1 MVKNNRNSKNLQ
13 NTRVKI
19 LGENTG
25 SKIAAGE
32 VIESP
37 LSIVK
42 ELIENSLDANSS
54 IINIS
59 IENGGINKISVIDDG
74 DGIHPNDLELIFQR
88 FATSKINS
96 INDLFQLTTLGFRG
110 EALPSISAVSKI
122 NLISKKIDSSG
133 FEIEFFNGK
142 KIKHKVSAISKGTNI
157 NVTNLF
163 ENIPAR
169 LKFLGTSTQESS
181 KIKTLISDYSII
193 YPNVKFVLISDSVT
207 KISTPGTGD
216 ILEAYSSIHGNEIT
230 ESMLKLELD
239 KMISGVTSN
248 TSIARGNRSNI
259 KFSVNQRII
268 KNSSLVYAVETAYSG
283 LIEPRRFPFTFI
295 NIKIDPKLIDVN
307 VHPAKTEIKFRDE
320 REIFRTILDV
330 VRTTITHQSSIP
342 EINYKKNNSY
352 PENFNKINSNL
363 YDSNIK
369 TPKSFFDKNDDFKN
383 NKELNNNFNLTEE
396 KISLEESKVIG
407 VLDNTFIIC
416 THKSGILIID
426 QHGAHERINFE
437 SILEDL
443 KKKKNI
449 GQSLLEP
456 IIIDIN
462 ESKFTKLISH
472 RLTFKKFGLDFEE
485 LDDTSIIIRSIPSI
499 ISTSKDIYGK
509 LIEIIEDIDSKKITD
524 WQYWISAEIAC
535 KASVKA
541 RTKLTINECEELIKN
556 LSNCKEIHDPHGRPV
571 IMRLPINTIKNQFH
585 RS

>member
-1 MVKNNRNSKNLQ
+1 MVKSNRNSKNLQ
-13 NTRVKI
+13 NTRVKL
-19 LGENTG
+19 LGENTA

-37 LSIVK
+37 LSVVK
-42 ELIENSLDANSS
+42 ELIENSLDANCSVV
-54 IINIS
+54 NVS
-59 IENGGINKISVIDDG
+59 IENGGINTISIIDDG
-74 DGIHPNDLELIFQR
+74 EGIHPNDLELIFQR

-122 NLISKKIDSSG
+122 NLTSKRIESSG
-133 FEIEFFNGK
+133 FEIELFNGEK
-142 KIKHKVSAISKGTNI
+142 TKHKVAAISKGTSI
-157 NVTNLF
+157 KVTNLF
-163 ENIPAR
+163 ENVPAR
-169 LKFLGTSTQESS
+169 LKFLGTSSQEST
-181 KIKTLISDYSII
+181 KIKTLISDYSIV
-193 YPNVKFVLISDSVT
+193 YPDVKFVLISDGST

-239 KMISGVTSN
+239 KMISGITSN

-268 KNSSLVYAVETAYSG
+268 KNSSLLYAVETAYSG

-295 NIKIDPKLIDVN
+295 NIKIDPELIDVN

-330 VRTTITHQSSIP
+330 IRTTLTHQSSIP

-352 PENFNKINSNL
+352 SQSFNKFNSNFQ
-363 YDSNIK
+363 DSNIE
-369 TPKSFFDKNDDFKN
+369 TSKSFIDKNDDFED
-383 NKELNNNFNLTEE
+383 NKELNDKFNLTEE
-396 KISLEESKVIG
+396 KISLKESKVIG
-407 VLDNTFIIC
+407 TLDNTFIIC

-437 SILEDL
+437 SILEDMNNN
-443 KKKKNI
+443 NI
-449 GQSLLEP
+449 GQRLLEP

-462 ESKFTKLISH
+462 VTKSNQLISQ
-472 RLTFKKFGLDFEE
+472 RLLFKKFGLDFEE
-485 LDDTSIIIRSIPSI
+485 LDDSSIIIRSIPSVI
-499 ISTSKDIYGK
+499 AESRDIQGK
-509 LIEIIEDIDSKKITD
+509 LVEIIEDIDVKKITD
-524 WQYWISAEIAC
+524 WQYWISAELAC
-535 KASVKA
+535 KSSVKA
-541 RTKLTINECEELIKN
+541 RTKLTIKECEELIKK

>member
-13 NTRVKI
+13 NTRVKL
-19 LGENTG
+19 LGENTA

-37 LSIVK
+37 LSVVK
-42 ELIENSLDANSS
+42 ELIENSLDANCSVV
-54 IINIS
+54 NIS
-59 IENGGINKISVIDDG
+59 IENGGINTISVIDDG
-74 DGIHPNDLELIFQR
+74 EGIHPNDLELIFQR

-122 NLISKKIDSSG
+122 NMTSKRIESSG
-133 FEIEFFNGK
+133 FEIELFNGEK
-142 KIKHKVSAISKGTNI
+142 TKHKVAAISKGTNI
-157 NVTNLF
+157 KVTNLF
-163 ENIPAR
+163 ENVPAR
-169 LKFLGTSTQESS
+169 LKFLGTSSQEST
-181 KIKTLISDYSII
+181 KIKTLISDYAIV
-193 YPNVKFVLISDSVT
+193 YPDVKFVLISDGST

-230 ESMLKLELD
+230 DSMLRLELD
-239 KMISGVTSN
+239 KMISGITSN

-295 NIKIDPKLIDVN
+295 NIKIDPELIDVN

-330 VRTTITHQSSIP
+330 IRTTLTHQSSIP

-352 PENFNKINSNL
+352 SQSFNKFNSDFQ
-363 YDSNIK
+363 DSNIE
-369 TPKSFFDKNDDFKN
+369 TSISFIDKNDDSED
-383 NKELNNNFNLTEE
+383 NKELNEKFNLTEE
-396 KISLEESKVIG
+396 KISLKESKVIG
-407 VLDNTFIIC
+407 TLDNTFIIC
-416 THKSGILIID
+416 THKSGVLIID

-437 SILEDL
+437 SILEDMNNN
-443 KKKKNI
+443 NI
-449 GQSLLEP
+449 GQRLLEP
-456 IIIDIN
+456 IILDIN
-462 ESKFTKLISH
+462 VTKFNQLISQ
-472 RLTFKKFGLDFEE
+472 RLLFKKFGLDFEE
-485 LDDTSIIIRSIPSI
+485 LDDSSIIIRSIPAV
-499 ISTSKDIYGK
+499 ISESRDIQGK
-509 LIEIIEDIDSKKITD
+509 LVEIIEDIDVKKITD
-524 WQYWISAEIAC
+524 WQYWISAELAC
-535 KASVKA
+535 KSSVKA
-541 RTKLTINECEELIKN
+541 RTKLTVQECEELINK

>member
-1 MVKNNRNSKNLQ
+1 MVKNNQNSKNLQ
-13 NTRVKI
+13 NTRVKL
-19 LGENTG
+19 LGENTA

-37 LSIVK
+37 LSVVK
-42 ELIENSLDANSS
+42 ELIENSLDANCSVV
-54 IINIS
+54 NVS
-59 IENGGINKISVIDDG
+59 IENGGINTISVIDDG
-74 DGIHPNDLELIFQR
+74 EGIHPNDLELIFQR

-122 NLISKKIDSSG
+122 NLTSKRIESSG
-133 FEIEFFNGK
+133 FEIELFNGEK
-142 KIKHKVSAISKGTNI
+142 TKHKVAAISKGTNI
-157 NVTNLF
+157 KVTNLF
-163 ENIPAR
+163 ENVPAR
-169 LKFLGTSTQESS
+169 LKFLGTSSQEFT
-181 KIKTLISDYSII
+181 KIKTLISDYAIV
-193 YPNVKFVLISDSVT
+193 YPDVKFVLISDGST

-216 ILEAYSSIHGNEIT
+216 ILEAYSSIHGNQIT
-230 ESMLKLELD
+230 DSMLRLELD
-239 KMISGVTSN
+239 KMISGITSN

-295 NIKIDPKLIDVN
+295 NIKIDPELIDVN

-330 VRTTITHQSSIP
+330 IRTTLTHQSSIP

-352 PENFNKINSNL
+352 SQSFNKFNSNFQ
-363 YDSNIK
+363 DSNIE
-369 TPKSFFDKNDDFKN
+369 TSKSFIDKNNDFED
-383 NKELNNNFNLTEE
+383 NKELNEKFNLTEE
-396 KISLEESKVIG
+396 KISLKESKVIG
-407 VLDNTFIIC
+407 TLDNTFIIC

-437 SILEDL
+437 SILEDMNNN
-443 KKKKNI
+443 NI
-449 GQSLLEP
+449 GQRLLEP

-462 ESKFTKLISH
+462 VTKFNQLISQ
-472 RLTFKKFGLDFEE
+472 RLLFKKFGLDFEE
-485 LDDTSIIIRSIPSI
+485 LDDSSIIIRSIPAI
-499 ISTSKDIYGK
+499 ISESRDIQGK
-509 LIEIIEDIDSKKITD
+509 LVEIIEDIDVKKITD
-524 WQYWISAEIAC
+524 WQYWISAELAC
-535 KASVKA
+535 KSSVKA
-541 RTKLTINECEELIKN
+541 RTKLTVQECEELINK

>member
-13 NTRVKI
+13 NTRVKL
-19 LGENTG
+19 LGENTA

-37 LSIVK
+37 LSVVK
-42 ELIENSLDANSS
+42 ELIENSLDANCSVV
-54 IINIS
+54 NIS
-59 IENGGINKISVIDDG
+59 IENGGINTISVIDDG
-74 DGIHPNDLELIFQR
+74 EGIHPNDLELIFQR

-122 NLISKKIDSSG
+122 NMTSKRIESSG
-133 FEIEFFNGK
+133 FEIELFNGEK
-142 KIKHKVSAISKGTNI
+142 TKHKVAAISKGTNI
-157 NVTNLF
+157 KVTNLF
-163 ENIPAR
+163 ENVPAR
-169 LKFLGTSTQESS
+169 LKFLGTSSQEST
-181 KIKTLISDYSII
+181 KIKTLISDYAIV
-193 YPNVKFVLISDSVT
+193 YPDVKFVLISDGST

-239 KMISGVTSN
+239 KMISGITSN

-295 NIKIDPKLIDVN
+295 NIKIDPELIDVN

-330 VRTTITHQSSIP
+330 IRTTLTHQSSIP

-352 PENFNKINSNL
+352 SQSFNKFNSNFQ
-363 YDSNIK
+363 DSNIE
-369 TPKSFFDKNDDFKN
+369 TSKSFIDKNDDFED
-383 NKELNNNFNLTEE
+383 NKELNDKFNLTEE
-396 KISLEESKVIG
+396 KISLKESKVIG
-407 VLDNTFIIC
+407 TLDNTFIIC
-416 THKSGILIID
+416 THKSGVLIID

-437 SILEDL
+437 SILEDMNNN
-443 KKKKNI
+443 NI
-449 GQSLLEP
+449 GQRLLEP

-462 ESKFTKLISH
+462 VTKFNQLISQ
-472 RLTFKKFGLDFEE
+472 RLLFKKFGLDFEE
-485 LDDTSIIIRSIPSI
+485 LDDSSIIIRSIPSVI
-499 ISTSKDIYGK
+499 AESRDIQGK
-509 LIEIIEDIDSKKITD
+509 LVEIIEDIDVKKITD
-524 WQYWISAEIAC
+524 WQYWISAELAC
-535 KASVKA
+535 KSSVKA
-541 RTKLTINECEELIKN
+541 RTKLTIKECEELIKK

>member
-1 MVKNNRNSKNLQ
+1 MVKSNRNSKNLQ
-13 NTRVKI
+13 NTRVKL
-19 LGENTG
+19 LGENTA

-37 LSIVK
+37 LSVVK
-42 ELIENSLDANSS
+42 ELIENSLDANCSVV
-54 IINIS
+54 NVS
-59 IENGGINKISVIDDG
+59 IENGGINTISIIDDG
-74 DGIHPNDLELIFQR
+74 EGIHPNDLELIFQR

-122 NLISKKIDSSG
+122 NLTSKRIESSG
-133 FEIEFFNGK
+133 FEIELFNGEK
-142 KIKHKVSAISKGTNI
+142 TKHKVAAISKGTSI
-157 NVTNLF
+157 KVTNLF
-163 ENIPAR
+163 ENVPAR
-169 LKFLGTSTQESS
+169 LKFLGTSSQEST
-181 KIKTLISDYSII
+181 KIKTLISDYSIV
-193 YPNVKFVLISDSVT
+193 YPDVKFVLISDGST

-239 KMISGVTSN
+239 KMISGITSN

-268 KNSSLVYAVETAYSG
+268 KNSSLLYAVETAYSG

-295 NIKIDPKLIDVN
+295 NIKIDPELIDVN

-330 VRTTITHQSSIP
+330 IRTTLTHQSSIP

-352 PENFNKINSNL
+352 SQSFNKFNSNFQ
-363 YDSNIK
+363 DSNIE
-369 TPKSFFDKNDDFKN
+369 TSKSFIDKNDDFED
-383 NKELNNNFNLTEE
+383 NKELNDKFNLTEE
-396 KISLEESKVIG
+396 KISLKESKVIG
-407 VLDNTFIIC
+407 TLDNTFIIC

-437 SILEDL
+437 SILEDMNNN
-443 KKKKNI
+443 NI
-449 GQSLLEP
+449 GQRLLEP

-462 ESKFTKLISH
+462 VTKFNQLISQ
-472 RLTFKKFGLDFEE
+472 RLLFKKFGLDFEE
-485 LDDTSIIIRSIPSI
+485 LDDSSIIIRSIPSVI
-499 ISTSKDIYGK
+499 AESRDIQGK
-509 LIEIIEDIDSKKITD
+509 LVEIIEDIDVKKITD
-524 WQYWISAEIAC
+524 WQYWISAELAC
-535 KASVKA
+535 KSSVKA
-541 RTKLTINECEELIKN
+541 RTKLTIKECEELIKK

>member
-13 NTRVKI
+13 NTRVKL
-19 LGENTG
+19 LGENTA

-37 LSIVK
+37 LSVVK
-42 ELIENSLDANSS
+42 ELIENSLDANCSVV
-54 IINIS
+54 NIS
-59 IENGGINKISVIDDG
+59 IENGGINTISVIDDG
-74 DGIHPNDLELIFQR
+74 EGIHPNDLELIFQR

-122 NLISKKIDSSG
+122 NMTSKRIESSG
-133 FEIEFFNGK
+133 FEIELFNGEK
-142 KIKHKVSAISKGTNI
+142 TKHKVAAISKGTNI
-157 NVTNLF
+157 KVTNLF
-163 ENIPAR
+163 ENVPAR
-169 LKFLGTSTQESS
+169 LKFLGTSSQEST
-181 KIKTLISDYSII
+181 KIKTLISDYAIV
-193 YPNVKFVLISDSVT
+193 YPDVKFVLISDGST

-230 ESMLKLELD
+230 DSMLRLELD
-239 KMISGVTSN
+239 KMISGITSN

-295 NIKIDPKLIDVN
+295 NIKIDPELIDVN

-330 VRTTITHQSSIP
+330 IRTTLTHQSSIP

-352 PENFNKINSNL
+352 SQSFNKFNSDFQ
-363 YDSNIK
+363 DSNIE
-369 TPKSFFDKNDDFKN
+369 TSISFIDKNDDSED
-383 NKELNNNFNLTEE
+383 NKELNEKFNLTEE
-396 KISLEESKVIG
+396 KISLKESKVIG
-407 VLDNTFIIC
+407 TLDNTFIIC
-416 THKSGILIID
+416 THKSGVLIID

-437 SILEDL
+437 SILEDMNNN
-443 KKKKNI
+443 NI
-449 GQSLLEP
+449 GQRLLEP
-456 IIIDIN
+456 IILDIN
-462 ESKFTKLISH
+462 VTKFNQLISQ
-472 RLTFKKFGLDFEE
+472 RLLFKKFGLDFEE
-485 LDDTSIIIRSIPSI
+485 LDDSSIIIRSIPAV
-499 ISTSKDIYGK
+499 ISESRDIQGK
-509 LIEIIEDIDSKKITD
+509 LVEIIEDIDIKKITD
-524 WQYWISAEIAC
+524 WQYWISAELAC
-535 KASVKA
+535 KSSVKA
-541 RTKLTINECEELIKN
+541 RTKLTVQECEELINK